1 MEFQDKNVVITGG
14 ASGIGLAVAKQLAG
28 AGARLFLMSR
38 NEQKAAAALEILGA
52 SAQFIFCDVASETSV
67 AEAFAKVAGEVDQL
81 HYAINN
87 AGITA
92 PYAPIATIQPQDWNR
107 VIHTNLNGPLYCLQK
122 ELALISQYPDGAIV
136 NVSSCAGVMP
146 MANQAAY
153 VASKTALNALTQVAA
168 MENACDS
175 DSGFAVRVNAVA
187 PGPTLGGINSPERLA
202 AHPENTQRKRDVTAM
217 KRFAQPEEI
226 ADAIMFLLSKRS
238 SYITGTVL
246 SADGGY
252 HIGKF

>member
-1 MEFQDKNVVITGG
+1 
-14 ASGIGLAVAKQLAG
+14 
-28 AGARLFLMSR
+28 
-38 NEQKAAAALEILGA
+38 
-52 SAQFIFCDVASETSV
+52 
-67 AEAFAKVAGEVDQL
+67 
-81 HYAINN
+81 
-87 AGITA
+87 
-92 PYAPIATIQPQDWNR
+92 
-107 VIHTNLNGPLYCLQK
+107 
-122 ELALISQYPDGAIV
+122 
-136 NVSSCAGVMP
+136 VSSCAGVMP

-175 DSGFAVRVNAVA
+175 ESRFAVRVNALA
-187 PGPTLGGINSPERLA
+187 PGPTLGGMNSPERLA

-226 ADAIMFLLSKRS
+226 ADAIVFLLSKRS

>member
-1 MEFQDKNVVITGG
+1 MQFQDKNIVITGG
-14 ASGIGLAVAKQLAG
+14 ASGIGLVVAKQLTQE
-28 AGARLFLMSR
+28 GARVFLMSR
-38 NEQKAAAALEILGA
+38 NAQKAAAALEILGP
-52 SAQFIFCDVASETSV
+52 SAQFIFCDVTSQAAV
-67 AEAFAKVAGEVDQL
+67 SEAFATLAGEVDQL
-81 HYAINN
+81 HYAVNN

-92 PYAPIATIQPQDWNR
+92 PYAPVAGLDPQDWNQ

-122 ELALISQYPDGAIV
+122 ELALINRQPGGAIV

-153 VASKTALNALTQVAA
+153 VASKAGLNALTQVAA

-175 DSGFAVRVNAVA
+175 EVGFAVRVNAVA
-187 PGPTLGGINSPERLA
+187 PGPTLGGMNSPERLA
-202 AHPENTQRKRDVTAM
+202 ANPENTQRKLDVTAM
-217 KRFAQPEEI
+217 KRFARPEEI
-226 ADAIMFLLSKRS
+226 ADAIVFLLGKGS

-246 SADGGY
+246 SPDGGY